1 VTASK
6 LVVPVVDTTVL
17 VDHLRGAVG
26 ARDFLLSLD
35 GPPFAS
41 ELSRAEVISGLR
53 THERRGAEQLFSSIE
68 WVPVGERI
76 AREAGMLGRRF
87 RRSHVGLGVADLV
100 IAATALLL
108 DAELATHNVKHYPM
122 FPSLRAPY

>member
-1 VTASK
+1 MSALSTAAT
-6 LVVPVVDTTVL
+6 VVDTTVL
-17 VDHLRGAVG
+17 VDHLRGVVD
-26 ARDFLLSLD
+26 ARNYLLSLNA
-35 GPPFAS
+35 PPFAS

-53 THERRGAEQLFSSIE
+53 TDERRAAEQLFGGIE

-76 AREAGMLGRRF
+76 AREAGTLGRRF

-108 DAELATHNVKHYPM
+108 GADLATHNVKHYPM
-122 FPSLRAPY
+122 FPGLSAPY